1 MRSETIRDLFI
12 GLIVVAIQ
20 VILFRH
26 LKIYGAESDLVLI
39 WLLSLCLRKSRTEM
53 LLYAA
58 FFGLLQDSLTDLWG
72 LHTFSKTLLIF
83 VSYGYLNKI
92 SENRFIIWQTFLVI
106 LAAASLHNL
115 ILASLSG
122 FVELYSSSAIFWSMV
137 IGGSL
142 YTAVIGS
149 FFYLV
154 RTE

>member
-12 GLIVVAIQ
+12 GFLTVAVQ

-39 WLLSLCLRKSRTEM
+39 WLLSLSMRKSRTEM

-92 SENRFIIWQTFLVI
+92 SENRFIIWQIFLVI
-106 LAAASLHNL
+106 LAAATLHNL
-115 ILASLSG
+115 ILAGLSG
-122 FVELYSSSAIFWSMV
+122 FVELYSSSVILWSIL

-149 FFYLV
+149 FLYLV
-154 RTE
+154 KTD